1 MSIIFN
7 QRIKNESVYYLYI
20 RMIVYNNQKIIKE
33 KAILMR
39 NGKIIKQSQFFH
51 NELTHS
57 LNKEINKRKKYLE
70 KTVNK
75 RKML

>member
-51 NELTHS
+51 IIEL
-57 LNKEINKRKKYLE
+57 
-70 KTVNK
+70 VN
-75 RKML
+75 L

>member
-57 LNKEINKRKKYLE
+57 LKEINKRKK
-70 KTVNK
+70 
-75 RKML
+75 

>member
-1 MSIIFN
+1 
-7 QRIKNESVYYLYI
+7 
-20 RMIVYNNQKIIKE
+20 MIVYNNQKIIKE

-57 LNKEINKRKKYLE
+57 LNKEINKRKKVTG
-70 KTVNK
+70 KNCQ
-75 RKML
+75 